1 MSERG
6 PVDPVTLG
14 VIWGA
19 LQSIAVEI
27 GTTVH
32 RTAYSEQAREG
43 QDFSVAVFD
52 PQGRMVAQG
61 PYSPGHMGAMSF
73 AVKNALAAHPRETLR
88 PGDAIL
94 LNDPLLGS
102 GHLPDFFVT
111 QPAFHDGALVGFAV
125 NILHHTDVGG
135 QRPGSQGVEGIFDY
149 FQEGLRIP
157 PTRVW
162 QEYRE
167 QEGIVA
173 IIAANTRTPDKVL
186 GDLRAQ
192 RSALRVGELRLQ
204 ELAAR
209 YGPDILGA
217 AMDAIIARTEANMRA
232 AIREIPDGDYPFE
245 DFMDD
250 YGPGTEPLRVA
261 VEVTVNGDAM
271 VVDYEG
277 SSPQTASGM
286 NSYINY
292 TRSYSY
298 AAVKCLADPLGPMNE
313 GALRPI
319 TVKAPEGSFLNPRP
333 PAGGGPRA
341 IICYRT
347 FESVLGALAPA
358 LPDRAA
364 AAASHMANPTFGG
377 WDRARKRRFVA
388 YELVLSGTGARAAR
402 DGCEAMSWAFNAS
415 NIPVEAQEANQPM
428 IVERFELIGDSG
440 GAGKFRGGCGVRRDL
455 RFLADEGKLTNLA
468 DRQKFA
474 PYGLGGGWPG
484 KLGRTVLNPGPDEQV
499 VHGKES
505 REFAYGDVI
514 SFQQSGAGGYGDP
527 LERDP
532 GRVLADVLD
541 DYVSI
546 AAARAEY
553 GVVIA
558 GQGVDLSVDEAA
570 TRELRTGMTADRSRE
585 STATAKGSTADRSRE
600 STATAKGST
609 ADRSRV
615 APVSGHPRSKPAS
628 RTPLQ

>member
-1 MSERG
+1 MTRG
-6 PVDPVTLG
+6 RLVDPVTLG

-52 PQGRMVAQG
+52 ADGRMVAQG

-73 AVKNALAAHPRETLR
+73 AVRNALAAHPLETLR
-88 PGDAIL
+88 PGDVIV

-102 GHLPDFFVT
+102 GHLPDFFIT
-111 QPAFHDGALVGFAV
+111 QPVFHDGSLVGFVV

-135 QRPGSQGVEGIFDY
+135 QRPGSQGVEGVFDY

-157 PTRVW
+157 PTKVW

-167 QEGIVA
+167 HEGIVA
-173 IIAANTRTPDKVL
+173 IIAANTRVPDKVL

-192 RSALRVGELRLQ
+192 RGALRVGERRFQ
-204 ELAAR
+204 DLAAR
-209 YGPDILGA
+209 YGPDVLAA
-217 AMDAIIARTEANMRA
+217 AMDAIVARTETNMRA
-232 AIREIPDGDYPFE
+232 AIRAIPDGVYPFE

-261 VEVTVNGDAM
+261 VTVTVAGDSMAI
-271 VVDYEG
+271 DYEG

-319 TVKAPEGSFLNPRP
+319 SVKAPEGSFLNPRP

-358 LPDRAA
+358 LPDRVS

-388 YELVLSGTGARAAR
+388 YELVLSGTGARATK
-402 DGCEAMSWAFNAS
+402 DGCEAMAWAFNAS

-428 IVERFELIGDSG
+428 VVERFELIGDSG
-440 GAGKFRGGCGVRRDL
+440 GPGTFRGGCGIRRDL
-455 RFLADEGKLTNLA
+455 RLLADEGKLTNLS

-474 PYGLGGGWPG
+474 PYGLAGAKPG
-484 KLGRTVLNPGPDEQV
+484 TLGRTVLNPGPGEQV
-499 VHGKES
+499 VHGKQS

-527 LERDP
+527 LARDP
-532 GRVLADVLD
+532 HRVLEDVLD
-541 DYVSI
+541 DYVSVES
-546 AAARAEY
+546 ARAEY

-558 GQGVDLSVDEAA
+558 GQGNDLSVDEPA
-570 TRELRTGMTADRSRE
+570 TRELRLQLSHGL
-585 STATAKGSTADRSRE
+585 
-600 STATAKGST
+600 T

-615 APVSGHPRSKPAS
+615 APASGHPRYKPAS

>member
-1 MSERG
+1 MTR
-6 PVDPVTLG
+6 VDPITLG

-19 LQSIAVEI
+19 LQSVAVEI

-32 RTAYSEQAREG
+32 KTAYSEQAREG

-52 PQGRMVAQG
+52 AKGRMVAQG

-73 AVKNALAAHPRETLR
+73 AVRNALAAHPVETLR

-111 QPAFHDGALVGFAV
+111 QPAFHEGALVGFAV

-157 PTRVW
+157 PTKVW
-162 QEYRE
+162 REYE
-167 QEGIVA
+167 EDPGILG
-173 IIAANTRTPDKVL
+173 IIAANTRTPEKVL

-192 RSALRVGELRLQ
+192 RSALRVGERRLQ

-209 YGPDILGA
+209 YGRDVLVQA
-217 AMDAIIARTEANMRA
+217 TEEIIARTEASMRK
-232 AIREIPDGDYPFE
+232 AIAKFAPGVYTFE

-261 VEVTVNGDAM
+261 VTVTIAHDSM

-292 TRSYSY
+292 TRSYAY
-298 AAVKCLADPLGPMNE
+298 AAVKCLTDPLGPMNE

-347 FESVLGALAPA
+347 FESVIGALAKAAPA
-358 LPDRAA
+358 RVA

-377 WDRARKRRFVA
+377 WDRAKQRRCVA
-388 YELVLSGTGARAAR
+388 YELVLSGTGARATK
-402 DGCEAMSWAFNAS
+402 DGCEAMSWAFNAA
-415 NIPVEAQEANQPM
+415 NIPVEAQEANQPI
-428 IVERFELIGDSG
+428 IVERFELLRDSA
-440 GAGKFRGGCGVRRDL
+440 GAGKFRGGCGIRRDM
-455 RFLADEGKLTNLA
+455 RFLVDEGKLTNLS
-468 DRQKFA
+468 DRQKVP
-474 PYGLGGGWPG
+474 PYGLFGGRPG
-484 KLGRTVLNPGPDEQV
+484 GLGRTVINPGGDEQV
-499 VHGKES
+499 VHGKAS

-527 LERDP
+527 LEREP
-532 GRVLADVLD
+532 RRVLEDVLD

-546 AAARAEY
+546 EAARSEY
-553 GVVIA
+553 GVVIE
-558 GQGVDLSVDEAA
+558 GRGVDLGVDETA
-570 TRELRTGMTADRSRE
+570 TRELRSRMTAERSH
-585 STATAKGSTADRSRE
+585 TAPAA
-600 STATAKGST
+600 
-609 ADRSRV
+609 
-615 APVSGHPRSKPAS
+615 GHLRSKPTTGTA
-628 RTPLQ
+628 LQ

>member
-1 MSERG
+1 MTEPDRTHSTPPTECAG
-6 PVDPVTLG
+6 LAAPATTDPITLG

-32 RTAYSEQAREG
+32 KTAYSEQAREG

-73 AVKNALAAHPRETLR
+73 AVKNALAAHPVESLR

-102 GHLPDFFVT
+102 GHLPDFFIT

-157 PTRVW
+157 PTKVW
-162 QEYRE
+162 REYRE
-167 QEGIVA
+167 DAGIVG
-173 IIAANTRTPDKVL
+173 IIAANTRTPDRVL
-186 GDLRAQ
+186 GDLRAP

-209 YGPDILGA
+209 YGREVLLA
-217 AMDAIIARTEANMRA
+217 AMDEVVARTEASMRA
-232 AIREIPDGDYPFE
+232 AIRKIPDGVYRFE

-261 VEVTVNGDAM
+261 VAVTVDGDG
-271 VVDYEG
+271 VTIDYAG
-277 SSPQTASGM
+277 SSRETASGM

-298 AAVKCLADPLGPMNE
+298 AAVKCLTDPLGPMNE

-319 TVKAPEGSFLNPRP
+319 TVEAPEGSFLNPRP

-341 IICYRT
+341 IICYRA

-358 LPDRAA
+358 LPDRVA

-388 YELVLSGTGARAAR
+388 YELVLSGTGARAAK

-428 IVERFELIGDSG
+428 LVERFELIRDSA
-440 GAGKFRGGCGVRRDL
+440 GARKFRGGCGIRRDL
-455 RFLADEGKLTNLA
+455 RLLADEGKLANLS

-474 PYGLGGGWPG
+474 PYGLGGGKPG
-484 KLGRTVLNPGPDEQV
+484 KLGRTVINPGPSEQI
-499 VHGKES
+499 VHGKQS
-505 REFAYGDVI
+505 REVGYDDVI
-514 SFQQSGAGGYGDP
+514 SFQQSGAGGYRDP
-527 LERDP
+527 LERAP
-532 GRVLADVLD
+532 PRHLEGLLD
-541 DYVSI
+541 DYVS
-546 AAARAEY
+546 
-553 GVVIA
+553 VA
-558 GQGVDLSVDEAA
+558 G
-570 TRELRTGMTADRSRE
+570 
-585 STATAKGSTADRSRE
+585 
-600 STATAKGST
+600 
-609 ADRSRV
+609 
-615 APVSGHPRSKPAS
+615 PRGGY
-628 RTPLQ
+628 RGL

>member
-1 MSERG
+1 MTG
-6 PVDPVTLG
+6 LDPITLG
-14 VIWGA
+14 VVWGA

-32 RTAYSEQAREG
+32 KTAYSEQAREG

-52 PQGRMVAQG
+52 AAGRMVAQG

-73 AVKNALAAHPRETLR
+73 AVKHALAAFPADTLR
-88 PGDAIL
+88 PGDAIM

-102 GHLPDFFVT
+102 GHLPDFFIT
-111 QPAFHDGALVGFAV
+111 QPAFHEGALIGFAV

-157 PTRVW
+157 PTKVW
-162 QEYRE
+162 SEYRE
-167 QEGIVA
+167 NDAVVG

-209 YGPDILGA
+209 YGRETLA
-217 AMDAIIARTEANMRA
+217 TAMAEVLARTEASLRA
-232 AIREIPDGDYPFE
+232 AIRTIPDGVYTFE

-250 YGPGTEPLRVA
+250 CGPGTEPLRVA
-261 VEVTVNGDAM
+261 VTVTVDGEGMDI
-271 VVDYEG
+271 DYDG

-298 AAVKCLADPLGPMNE
+298 AAVKCLTDPFGPMNE
-313 GALRPI
+313 GALAPVTI
-319 TVKAPEGSFLNPRP
+319 SAPEGSFLNPRP

-347 FESVLGALAPA
+347 FEAVIGALA
-358 LPDRAA
+358 RAVPERVA

-377 WDRARKRRFVA
+377 WDRAKKRRFVA
-388 YELVLSGTGARAAR
+388 YELVLSGTGARATK

-415 NIPVEAQEANQPM
+415 NIPVESQEANQP
-428 IVERFELIGDSG
+428 IVVERFELIRDS
-440 GAGKFRGGCGVRRDL
+440 AGPGTFRGGAGVRRDM
-455 RFLADEGKLTNLA
+455 RFLADEGKLTNLS
-468 DRQKFA
+468 DRQRFA
-474 PYGLGGGWPG
+474 PYGLFGGQPG
-484 KLGRTVLNPGPDEQV
+484 ALGRTVLNPDAGGEV
-499 VHGKES
+499 VPGKAS
-505 REFAYGDVI
+505 REFVYGDVI

-527 LERDP
+527 FARDP
-532 GRVLADVLD
+532 ARVLDDVLD
-541 DYVSI
+541 DYVSVE
-546 AAARAEY
+546 AARAQY
-553 GVVIA
+553 GVVIT
-558 GQGVDLSVDEAA
+558 VDGTDLRVDEAA
-570 TRELRTGMTADRSRE
+570 TAALRAGR
-585 STATAKGSTADRSRE
+585 
-600 STATAKGST
+600 
-609 ADRSRV
+609 
-615 APVSGHPRSKPAS
+615 APAA
-628 RTPLQ
+628 

>member
-1 MSERG
+1 MSR
-6 PVDPVTLG
+6 VDPITLG
-14 VIWGA
+14 VVWGA

-32 RTAYSEQAREG
+32 KTAYSEQAREG

-73 AVKNALAAHPRETLR
+73 AVKNALAAHPVDTLR

-111 QPAFHDGALVGFAV
+111 QPAFHEGALVGFAV

-157 PTRVW
+157 PTKVW
-162 QEYRE
+162 KEYQE
-167 QEGIVA
+167 QEGIVG
-173 IIAANTRTPDKVL
+173 IIAANTRTPEKVL

-209 YGPDILGA
+209 YGRQTLFA
-217 AMDAIIARTEANMRA
+217 AMDEMLARTEANMRA
-232 AIREIPDGDYPFE
+232 AIRRVPDGVYTFE

-250 YGPGTEPLRVA
+250 WGPGTDPLRVA
-261 VEVTVNGDAM
+261 VTVTVAGDAM
-271 VVDYEG
+271 TIDYEG
-277 SSPQTASGM
+277 SSPQTASGL

-298 AAVKCLADPLGPMNE
+298 AAVKCLTDPFGPMNE
-313 GALRPI
+313 GALRPV

-358 LPDRAA
+358 LPERVT

-377 WDRARKRRFVA
+377 WDRAKKRRFVA
-388 YELVLSGTGARAAR
+388 YELVLSGTGARATK

-415 NIPVEAQEANQPM
+415 NIPVEAQEANQPL
-428 IVERFELIGDSG
+428 IVERFELIRDSA
-440 GAGKFRGGCGVRRDL
+440 GAGTFRGGCGIRRDL
-455 RFLADEGKLTNLA
+455 RFLADEGKLTNLS

-474 PYGLGGGWPG
+474 PYGLFGGKTGR
-484 KLGRTVLNPGPDEQV
+484 LSRTVINPGPDEQI
-499 VHGKES
+499 VHGKQS

-514 SFQQSGAGGYGDP
+514 SFEQSGAGGYGDP

-532 GRVLADVLD
+532 ARVLADVLD
-541 DYVSI
+541 DYVSVE
-546 AAARAEY
+546 AARSEY
-553 GVVIA
+553 GVVIEGRGA
-558 GQGVDLSVDEAA
+558 DLRVDEAA
-570 TRELRTGMTADRSRE
+570 TGALR
-585 STATAKGSTADRSRE
+585 
-600 STATAKGST
+600 
-609 ADRSRV
+609 
-615 APVSGHPRSKPAS
+615 
-628 RTPLQ
+628 RTMGR

>member
-1 MSERG
+1 VTSR
-6 PVDPVTLG
+6 VDPITLG
-14 VIWGA
+14 VVWGA

-52 PQGRMVAQG
+52 AEGRMVAQG

-73 AVKNALAAHPRETLR
+73 AVRNALAAHPVETLE

-102 GHLPDFFVT
+102 GHLPDFFIT
-111 QPAFHDGALVGFAV
+111 QPVFDDGAVSGAAGHLIGFVV

-157 PTRVW
+157 PTKVW
-162 QEYRE
+162 RRYEE
-167 QEGIVA
+167 QEGIVS

-192 RSALRVGELRLQ
+192 RSALRVGELRLG
-204 ELAAR
+204 ELARR
-209 YGPDILGA
+209 YGRDTLVA
-217 AMDAIIARTEANMRA
+217 AMDEIVARTEANMRA
-232 AIREIPDGDYPFE
+232 AIRAVPDGAYTFE
-245 DFMDD
+245 DFLDD
-250 YGPGTEPLRVA
+250 WGPGTDPLRVF
-261 VEVTVNGDAM
+261 VTVTVDGDAIC
-271 VVDYEG
+271 VDYEG

-298 AAVKCLADPLGPMNE
+298 AAIKCLTDSYGPMNE

-347 FESVLGALAPA
+347 FEAVIGALAPA
-358 LPDRAA
+358 LPERV
-364 AAASHMANPTFGG
+364 AAASSHFANPTFGG
-377 WDRARKRRFVA
+377 WDRRRGRRFVA
-388 YELVLSGTGARAAR
+388 YELVLSGTGARATK
-402 DGCEAMSWAFNAS
+402 DGCEAMAMAFNAS
-415 NIPVEAQEANQPM
+415 NIPIEAQEATQP
-428 IVERFELIGDSG
+428 IVVERFELIGDSA
-440 GAGKFRGGCGVRRDL
+440 GAGKFRGGCGLRRDL
-455 RFLADEGKLTNLA
+455 RFLADEGKLTNLSE
-468 DRQKFA
+468 RQRFA
-474 PYGLGGGWPG
+474 PYGLFGGKSGM
-484 KLGRTVLNPGPDEQV
+484 LARTVINPGPGEQP
-499 VHGKES
+499 VHGKQS

-532 GRVLADVLD
+532 ARVLDDVLD

-546 AAARAEY
+546 GAARREY
-553 GVVIA
+553 GVVVTGEGIDLR
-558 GQGVDLSVDEAA
+558 VDDAA
-570 TRELRTGMTADRSRE
+570 TRELR
-585 STATAKGSTADRSRE
+585 
-600 STATAKGST
+600 
-609 ADRSRV
+609 
-615 APVSGHPRSKPAS
+615 AS
-628 RTPLQ
+628 RKP

>member
-1 MSERG
+1 MT
-6 PVDPVTLG
+6 VDPITLG
-14 VIWGA
+14 VVWGA

-52 PQGRMVAQG
+52 AAGRMVAQG

-73 AVKNALAAHPRETLR
+73 AVRNALAAHPVETLE

-102 GHLPDFFVT
+102 GHLPDFFIT
-111 QPAFHDGALVGFAV
+111 QPVFHDDAVVGFVV

-157 PTRVW
+157 PTKVW
-162 QEYRE
+162 RRYEE
-167 QEGIVA
+167 DAGVVG
-173 IIAANTRTPDKVL
+173 IIAANTRTSDKVL

-192 RSALRVGELRLQ
+192 RSALRVGELRLG
-204 ELAAR
+204 ELVRR
-209 YGPDILGA
+209 YGRDTVRA
-217 AMDAIIARTEANMRA
+217 AMDEIIARTEASMRA
-232 AIREIPDGDYPFE
+232 AIRAVPDGVYTFE
-245 DFMDD
+245 DFLDD
-250 YGPGTEPLRVA
+250 WGPGTEPLRVSVA
-261 VEVTVNGDAM
+261 VTVADDTLT
-271 VVDYEG
+271 VDYDG

-298 AAVKCLADPLGPMNE
+298 AAVKCLTDPYGPMNE

-347 FESVLGALAPA
+347 FEAVIGALARA
-358 LPDRAA
+358 LPDRV
-364 AAASHMANPTFGG
+364 AAASSHFANPTFGG
-377 WDRARKRRFVA
+377 WDRRRGRRFVA
-388 YELVLSGTGARAAR
+388 YELVLSGTGARATK
-402 DGCEAMSWAFNAS
+402 DGCEAMAMAFNAA
-415 NIPVEAQEANQPM
+415 NIPVEAQEATQP
-428 IVERFELIGDSG
+428 IVIERFELIPDSA
-440 GAGKFRGGCGVRRDL
+440 GAGRFRGGCGLRRDM
-455 RFLADEGKLTNLA
+455 RFLADEGKLTNLSE
-468 DRQKFA
+468 RQRFA
-474 PYGLGGGWPG
+474 PYGLSGGQTG
-484 KLGRTVLNPGPDEQV
+484 LLARTVINPGPGEQL
-499 VHGKES
+499 VHGKQS

-532 GRVLADVLD
+532 ARVLDDVLD
-541 DYVSI
+541 EHVSI
-546 AAARAEY
+546 DAARRDY
-553 GVVIA
+553 GVVIV
-558 GQGVDLSVDEAA
+558 GDGIDLRVDE
-570 TRELRTGMTADRSRE
+570 
-585 STATAKGSTADRSRE
+585 TATIALRGSAKR
-600 STATAKGST
+600 
-609 ADRSRV
+609 
-615 APVSGHPRSKPAS
+615 
-628 RTPLQ
+628 